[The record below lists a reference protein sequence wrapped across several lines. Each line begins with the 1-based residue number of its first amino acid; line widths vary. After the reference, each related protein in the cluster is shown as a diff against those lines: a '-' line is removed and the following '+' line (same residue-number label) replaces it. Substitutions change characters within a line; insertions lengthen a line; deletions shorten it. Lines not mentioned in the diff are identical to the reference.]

1 MLGNQMLEKQ
11 TAGYLLQLATGWCS
25 SGIWGSISIAN
36 HACHFYHHRN
46 HSQTLTFKQNLSSFR
61 ALAHQP
67 MSQWRYLEPAGDVF
81 FHLETLRQ
89 SYYQFRPPL
98 RISWTCAKWVCKP
111 WGSQQGMKEP
121 LGAMIGGTKTQM
133 LQFLLLFATS
143 KTDQETKS
151 YRRRKVLG
159 LLSSALWLVCRSCC
173 CTVLFLLSVPSR
185 STTIPSDGLFMHI
198 QLPLLANFSHSSM
211 ASAIAATTI

>member
-151 YRRRKVLG
+151 YRRRKACSPLPSGWFVG
-159 LLSSALWLVCRSCC
+159 PAAAQCCSCSPCPADPPRSLLMVYSCISSFPCWQ
-173 CTVLFLLSVPSR
+173 TFP
-185 STTIPSDGLFMHI
+185 
-198 QLPLLANFSHSSM
+198 
-211 ASAIAATTI
+211 IAAWLQQ